1 MWEIFVFRGAVIP
14 NEHEES
20 PTICLRFFSS
30 LRFVQ
35 NDILSG
41 DSSGFHPSEWH
52 HTARA
57 ATLCQ
62 SKRMW
67 EIPMSSRT
75 RHRRCEGSHTITLAW
90 REILHVSFRM
100 TTMSFRVHTRNPQP
114 YVQWSGILHFTAFR
128 SEWYDCHSE
137 RMWGISAV
145 ISNASERSH
154 ANTRLAG
161 DSSGLHPSEWQHTTK
176 AALLGRGFFPST
188 VVEMTTKIPRIIE
201 KRRYLLSHKK

>member
-1 MWEIFVFRGAVIP
+1 MLFRANARDLYVISNP
-14 NEHEES
+14 PQTVWGISYNNAR
-20 PTICLRFFSS
+20 LVRDSS
-30 LRFVQ
+30 L
-35 NDILSG
+35 
-41 DSSGFHPSEWH
+41 H
-52 HTARA
+52 
-57 ATLCQ
+57 C
-62 SKRMW
+62 
-67 EIPMSSRT
+67 
-75 RHRRCEGSHTITLAW
+75 
-90 REILHVSFRM
+90 VSFRM

-145 ISNASERSH
+145 ISNANERSL
-154 ANTRLAG
+154 ANIRLVG

-176 AALLGRGFFPST
+176 AALLGRGFFLST